1 MDKKLKVCVLIVLIY
16 LNILAWIVVFDLVQ
30 NDLRVVFFDV
40 GQGDSIFIETPQKH
54 QILIDGG
61 PTSVVLEKLGNEMP
75 FYDRTIDL
83 IILTHPE
90 HDHMGGLL
98 EVLKRYRV
106 ENILWTGVLKD
117 TAEFEEWKRLL
128 VEEKNAVIE
137 IAQAGQSIV
146 CAASVLEKTVKM
158 NILHPFENLDK
169 QIIKNTNNT
178 SIILQLL
185 FGENKFLFTG
195 DAYKSVER
203 KLIKQGIDIESDVLK
218 VGHHGSKTSTSK
230 EFVEAV
236 NPEIGVI
243 SVDRENSY
251 GHPTPEV
258 LEILKKYDINILRT
272 DELGDIKIISDG
284 QSLEIINNRAYRDLV
299 SVGSIERSLAP

>member
-1 MDKKLKVCVLIVLIY
+1 MLHTDKKLKIGFLIVLVY

-30 NDLRVVFFDV
+30 NDLKVVFFDV
-40 GQGDSIFIETPQKH
+40 GQGDSIFIQTPQKH

-90 HDHMGGLL
+90 HDHIGGLL

-106 ENILWTGVLKD
+106 ENILWTGVLRD
-117 TAEFEEWKRLL
+117 TAEFKEWERLL

-137 IAQAGQSIV
+137 IAQAGQRIV
-146 CAASVLEKTVKM
+146 CPANTLEKTVNM
-158 NILHPFENLDK
+158 NILYPFENLDK

-178 SIILQLL
+178 SIIIQLI

-203 KLIKQGIDIESDVLK
+203 KLIERELLLKSDILK
-218 VGHHGSKTSTSK
+218 IGHHGSKTSTSE
-230 EFVEAV
+230 EFIEAV
-236 NPEIGVI
+236 DPEIGVI
-243 SVDRENSY
+243 SVGRENSY

-258 LEILKKYDINILRT
+258 LEILKKYGINILRT

-284 QSLEIINNRAYRDLV
+284 QTIKVINH
-299 SVGSIERSLAP
+299 

>member
-1 MDKKLKVCVLIVLIY
+1 MLHTDKKLKIGFLIVLVY

-30 NDLRVVFFDV
+30 NDLKVIFFDV
-40 GQGDSIFIETPQKH
+40 GQGDSIFIQTPQKH

-90 HDHMGGLL
+90 HDHIGGLL

-106 ENILWTGVLKD
+106 ENILWTGVLRD
-117 TAEFEEWKRLL
+117 TAEFKEWERLL
-128 VEEKNAVIE
+128 VEEKNVVIE
-137 IAQAGQSIV
+137 IAQAGQRIV
-146 CAASVLEKTVKM
+146 CAASTFEKTVNM
-158 NILHPFENLDK
+158 NILYPFENLDK

-178 SIILQLL
+178 SIVIQLI

-195 DAYKSVER
+195 DTYKSVER
-203 KLIKQGIDIESDVLK
+203 KLIERELLLKSDILK
-218 VGHHGSKTSTSK
+218 IGHHGSKTSTSE
-230 EFVEAV
+230 EFIEAV
-236 NPEIGVI
+236 DPEIGVI
-243 SVDRENSY
+243 SVGRENSY

-284 QSLEIINNRAYRDLV
+284 QTIKVTNN
-299 SVGSIERSLAP
+299 

>member
-1 MDKKLKVCVLIVLIY
+1 MIEIDKKLKAYFLIVLAY
-16 LNILAWIVVFDLVQ
+16 LNILAWIVVFDLTQ
-30 NDLRVVFFDV
+30 NNLKVVFFDV
-40 GQGDSIFIETPQKH
+40 GQGDSIFIQTPQKH

-90 HDHMGGLL
+90 HDHIGGLI

-106 ENILWTGVLKD
+106 ENILWTGVLRD
-117 TAEFEEWKRLL
+117 TAEFKEWERLL

-137 IAQAGQSIV
+137 IAQAGQRIV
-146 CAASVLEKTVKM
+146 YPASTLEKTVNM
-158 NILHPFENLDK
+158 NILYPFENLDK

-178 SIILQLL
+178 SIIIQLI

-195 DAYKSVER
+195 DNYKSVER
-203 KLIKQGIDIESDVLK
+203 KLIERELLLKSDILK
-218 VGHHGSKTSTSK
+218 IGHHGSKTSTSE
-230 EFVEAV
+230 EFIEAV
-236 NPEIGVI
+236 DPEVGVI
-243 SVDRENSY
+243 SVGRENSY

-258 LEILKKYDINILRT
+258 LEILKKYGINILRT

-284 QSLEIINNRAYRDLV
+284 QTIKVINH
-299 SVGSIERSLAP
+299 

>member
-1 MDKKLKVCVLIVLIY
+1 MFKMDRKFKVGVLIVLTY
-16 LNILAWIVVFDLVQ
+16 FNILAWVVVFDLVQ
-30 NDLRVVFFDV
+30 NDLKVVFFDV
-40 GQGDSIFIETPQKH
+40 GQGDSIFIETPEKH

-90 HDHMGGLL
+90 HDHIGGLL

-106 ENILWTGVLKD
+106 ENILWTGVLRD

-128 VEEKNAVIE
+128 VEEKSAVIE

-178 SIILQLL
+178 SIIVQLI
-185 FGENKFLFTG
+185 FGENKILFTG
-195 DAYKSVER
+195 DIYKSIER
-203 KLIKQGIDIESDVLK
+203 KLIEREPLLKSDILK
-218 VGHHGSKTSTSK
+218 IGHHGSKTSTSK
-230 EFVEAV
+230 EFIEAV
-236 NPEIGVI
+236 DPEIGVI
-243 SVDRENSY
+243 SAGRNNGY

-258 LEILKKYDINILRT
+258 LEILRKYDINILRT

-284 QSLEIINNRAYRDLV
+284 RTIKVINH
-299 SVGSIERSLAP
+299 

>member
-1 MDKKLKVCVLIVLIY
+1 MLHTDKKLKIGFLIVLVY

-30 NDLRVVFFDV
+30 NDLKVIFFDV
-40 GQGDSIFIETPQKH
+40 GQGDSIFIQTPQKH

-90 HDHMGGLL
+90 HDHIGGLL

-106 ENILWTGVLKD
+106 ENILWTGVLRD
-117 TAEFEEWKRLL
+117 TAEFKEWERLL
-128 VEEKNAVIE
+128 VEEKNVVIE
-137 IAQAGQSIV
+137 IAQAGQRIV
-146 CAASVLEKTVKM
+146 CAASTFEKTVNM
-158 NILHPFENLDK
+158 NILYPFENLDK

-178 SIILQLL
+178 SIVIQLI

-195 DAYKSVER
+195 DTYKSVER
-203 KLIKQGIDIESDVLK
+203 KLIERELLLKSDILK
-218 VGHHGSKTSTSK
+218 IGHHGSKTSTSE
-230 EFVEAV
+230 EFIEAV
-236 NPEIGVI
+236 DPEIGVI
-243 SVDRENSY
+243 SVGRENSY

-258 LEILKKYDINILRT
+258 LEILKKYGINILRT
-272 DELGDIKIISDG
+272 DELGDIKIMSDG
-284 QSLEIINNRAYRDLV
+284 QMIKVINH
-299 SVGSIERSLAP
+299 